1 MTALAGT
8 APRLRREPASAKL
21 GSVDWSLILFVFLQ
35 IPIGLLAIYSATRGE
50 VGYGQVSRQIV
61 FVGVG
66 LVALAVVSAI
76 DYQGFRDF
84 LGVIQIATVTM
95 LVLVL
100 IIGVERSGTRG
111 WFVIAGISLQ
121 PAEFAKLA
129 LIASLAAVF
138 TGRTGNAEAP
148 RFTAGLAIL
157 STVVLLVLLEGET
170 GSVLVYCFIAL
181 GIFYVAGVPA
191 RLVLLLIVSGVVA
204 FSLVFSS
211 GMLAEYQEARLT
223 SFIGDEDDPVV
234 QRWGYNQRQSVTA
247 VGSGGLTGAGIFEG
261 PQTQL
266 DFVPAQETDFIFT
279 VIAEETG
286 FVGAVTVLG
295 IQALIMLRILR
306 ASRLSRDGFGTLI
319 CIGVFMMF
327 LIQTFQ
333 NVGMA
338 LKLMP
343 ITGIPLPFISYGG
356 SSLLTSLVAVGLV
369 QSVVIHR
376 HRGTPDE

>member
-1 MTALAGT
+1 MTAIAT
-8 APRLRREPASAKL
+8 WPRLRREPATAKL
-21 GSVDWSLILFVFLQ
+21 GSVDWSLILFVLLQ
-35 IPIGLLAIYSATRGE
+35 IPVGLLAIYSATRGE
-50 VGYGQVSRQIV
+50 VGLGQVSRQIV

-76 DYQGFRDF
+76 DYQHLRHF
-84 LGVIQIATVTM
+84 LGLIQLATVTM

-100 IIGVERSGTRG
+100 LIGVERSGTRG

-121 PAEFAKLA
+121 PAEFAKIG
-129 LIASLAAVF
+129 LILSLAAVF

-148 RFTAGLAIL
+148 RFTAGLSIL
-157 STVVLLVLLEGET
+157 AAVVLLVLLERET

-181 GIFYVAGVPA
+181 GIFYIAGVPV
-191 RLVLLLIVSGVVA
+191 RWVLLLIVSGVAA
-204 FSLVFSS
+204 FSVVLTS
-211 GMLAEYQEARLT
+211 GMLEDYQQARLT
-223 SFIGDEDDPVV
+223 SFIGDPSDPVV
-234 QRWGYNQRQSVTA
+234 REQSYNQRQSVTA

-295 IQALIMLRILR
+295 IQALIMGRILR

-319 CIGVFMMF
+319 CVGVFMML

-343 ITGIPLPFISYGG
+343 ITGIPLPFVSYGG

>member
-1 MTALAGT
+1 MTAIAT
-8 APRLRREPASAKL
+8 SPRLRREPATAKL
-21 GSVDWSLILFVFLQ
+21 GSVDWSLILFVLLQ
-35 IPIGLLAIYSATRGE
+35 IPVGLLAIYSATRGE
-50 VGYGQVSRQIV
+50 VGLGQVSRQIV

-76 DYQGFRDF
+76 DYQHLRHF
-84 LGVIQIATVTM
+84 LGLIQLATVTM

-100 IIGVERSGTRG
+100 LIGVERSGTRG

-121 PAEFAKLA
+121 PAEFAKIG
-129 LIASLAAVF
+129 LILSLAAVF

-148 RFTAGLAIL
+148 RFTAGLSIL
-157 STVVLLVLLEGET
+157 AAVVLLVLLERET

-181 GIFYVAGVPA
+181 GIFYIAGVPV
-191 RLVLLLIVSGVVA
+191 RWVLLLIVSGVAA
-204 FSLVFSS
+204 FSVVLTS
-211 GMLAEYQEARLT
+211 GMLEDYQQARLT
-223 SFIGDEDDPVV
+223 SFIGDPSDPVV
-234 QRWGYNQRQSVTA
+234 REQSYNQRQSVTA

-295 IQALIMLRILR
+295 IQALIMGRILR

-319 CIGVFMMF
+319 CVGVFMML

-343 ITGIPLPFISYGG
+343 ITGIPLPFVSYGG